1 LPPLLYRRAAH
12 AGYYRA
18 CRAVQE
24 TLQARRLADDIT
36 GRQERLIYSAPF
48 CLGRMADKKKYNY
61 GGQAVIEGV
70 MIRGRTSVVTA
81 VRRPG
86 GEIITD
92 VKPLPSLTTSRLRR
106 IPLVRGVVILIEAM
120 VLGIKSLL
128 YSANVAMEEEEEEIS
143 TKAIWGMIASAV
155 ILVVLLFFIA
165 PLFLTKLANNYIPN
179 TVVFH
184 IVEGVIRLAIFIG
197 YLKVISLLSDIKRV
211 FTYHGAEHKTVNA
224 YEAGVPMEVE
234 AIKSY
239 STAHVRCGTSFL
251 FLVLVI
257 AIFVFSFVG
266 RDILWL
272 MIVSRIVLIP
282 VIMGLG
288 YEVIYFGARHTNNR
302 LMKIV
307 LAPGLLMQKMTT
319 GEPDDRQ
326 LEVAIAAM
334 NKAVE
339 VDLAEETAQ
348 AGS

>member
-1 LPPLLYRRAAH
+1 
-12 AGYYRA
+12 
-18 CRAVQE
+18 
-24 TLQARRLADDIT
+24 
-36 GRQERLIYSAPF
+36 
-48 CLGRMADKKKYNY
+48 MADKKKYNY

-81 VRRPG
+81 VRRPNS
-86 GEIITD
+86 EITVD
-92 VKPLPSLTTSRLRR
+92 VKPLPSLTTNRLRR
-106 IPLVRGVVILIEAM
+106 MPLVRGVVILIEAM
-120 VLGIKSLL
+120 VIGIKSLL
-128 YSANVAMEEEEEEIS
+128 YSANIAMEEEEEEIP
-143 TKAIWGMIASAV
+143 TKAIWGMVASAV
-155 ILVVLLFFIA
+155 VLAVVLFFLA
-165 PLFLTKLANNYIPN
+165 PLFLTKLANAYIPN

-184 IVEGVIRLAIFIG
+184 IVEGVIRLAIFAA
-197 YLKVISLLSDIKRV
+197 YLKLMSLLPDIKRV

-224 YEAGVPMEVE
+224 YEAGAPMEVD

-239 STAHVRCGTSFL
+239 SKAHVRCGTSFL

-272 MIVSRIVLIP
+272 MIGARIVLIP

-307 LAPGLLMQKMTT
+307 LAPGLLMQSMTT

-339 VDLAEETAQ
+339 VDLEEEAAQ
-348 AGS
+348 ASS

>member
-1 LPPLLYRRAAH
+1 
-12 AGYYRA
+12 
-18 CRAVQE
+18 
-24 TLQARRLADDIT
+24 
-36 GRQERLIYSAPF
+36 
-48 CLGRMADKKKYNY
+48 MADKKKYNY

-81 VRRPG
+81 VRRPN
-86 GEIITD
+86 GEITVD
-92 VKPLPSLTTSRLRR
+92 VKPLPSLTTNRLRR
-106 IPLVRGVVILIEAM
+106 APLLRGVVILIEAM

-128 YSANVAMEEEEEEIS
+128 YSANIAMEEEEEEIP

-155 ILVVLLFFIA
+155 VLVVVLFFIA

-184 IVEGVIRLAIFIG
+184 IVEGVIRLAIFIA
-197 YLKVISLLSDIKRV
+197 YLKVISLLPDIKRV

-234 AIKSY
+234 AIKPY

-257 AIFVFSFVG
+257 AIFIFSFVG
-266 RDILWL
+266 REILWL
-272 MIVSRIVLIP
+272 MIGARIVLIP

-288 YEVIYFGARHTNNR
+288 YEVIYFGARHTNNWF
-302 LMKIV
+302 MKIIM
-307 LAPGLLMQKMTT
+307 APGLLMQSLTT

-326 LEVAIAAM
+326 MEVAIAAM

-339 VDLAEETAQ
+339 VDRAEEAAQ
-348 AGS
+348 AAH